1 MRRLIA
7 LAMTATL
14 LLTTAGVA
22 TAHDGSN
29 GRALAKGEI
38 FRVNVTRNVVQG
50 GRVGITAT
58 IWRCDRSTLKDVT
71 ITATTDL
78 TGGTVTLKRVGMI
91 QNPRSRAKAC
101 VWKAAFRI
109 SPTATLGDHAVSIS
123 AVHPV
128 RDRSTGVVSTA
139 SAMRTMTI
147 RVKAPDASSGT
158 DRTSGS

>member
-22 TAHDGSN
+22 VAHDASN
-29 GRALAKGEI
+29 GRALAKGQVL
-38 FRVNVTRNVVQG
+38 RVNVTRNVVQG

-58 IWRCDRSTLKDVT
+58 IWRCDRATIKDVT

-78 TGGTVTLKRVGMI
+78 TGGTITLKRVAVV
-91 QNPRSRAKAC
+91 QNPNSRAKAC

-109 SPTATLGDHAVSIS
+109 SPTATLGDHAISVS

-128 RDRSTGVVSTA
+128 RDRSTGVVSTVA
-139 SAMRTMTI
+139 ATKAMTI

-158 DRTSGS
+158 DKTAGS